1 MNFCADLLWYFVSDA
16 TGIAHAGG
24 IALFNQN
31 QINSDRIIS
40 TKIEKM
46 RDYSIFS

>member
-1 MNFCADLLWYFVSDA
+1 VSDT

-24 IALFNQN
+24 VTFFNQN